1 MKFNNAGRLQ
11 EVLWQSRIADLPR
24 GENRA
29 ILQRMFSGEP
39 PFNEALAEENGIEVN
54 RNDLTGVNLLSQA
67 RRQWNSAFLS
77 TKNFFNVTL
86 DSGPAHKQAL
96 WSGIIT
102 KEINKQFRLNPK
114 MREQIRAT
122 GANVM
127 LHGIGPVNWRDR
139 RSPVPDPIPISGLLI
154 SSETDID
161 FENLEWFSV
170 FREMTPSQL
179 YCLTH
184 GPKVD
189 PGWNMP
195 MVMGQLKYV
204 AEQVQKQPNATAY
217 QYMPERIEELVKQD
231 MGFWGSDA
239 VPTVDVWDTY
249 FREAGDGDGWYRRI
263 TLDWGVNVAEY
274 KGGGMPKVKEEDSGF
289 LYTSGKRK
297 YANSHSEII
306 HCQFGDTSAYA
317 PFKYHSVRSL
327 GWMIWGA
334 CDLQNRLYCKFM
346 ENAFMNLMWWFR
358 VSGEGAMN
366 RIKRADF
373 FHMGVIP
380 QGVTMIPNAE
390 RFTADAKIIE
400 MAFARNRQLLSE
412 NAASFTSDF
421 TKGDSTG
428 EMTATET
435 MARVNSVNALV
446 SGMLT
451 LAYAYE
457 EPKNREIARRFC
469 IQNNPDRFVRKF
481 REACLKEGVPSEM
494 LDIEK
499 WNVESERVVG
509 GGNKTLQMA
518 TINFLNSIRKN
529 LSPQGQRIVDNMSVF
544 YSTDRPELAEMMA
557 PLDEEKPISDSMH
570 DAQLSFARLMQGLPF
585 TMAPKMI
592 LEDYVKVWIADM
604 SLIVQGIEK
613 AGGMA
618 TAEQISGLGN
628 TIRHADQF
636 LQVMG
641 QNDDEKEKVRGY
653 AEALAQILNMVK
665 AYAQRLAE
673 KMKSEQGQQQQG
685 GGVDPETQAK
695 LQGKLMIDQAKAQ
708 NMRESHAAKTAQRQ
722 VQFEME
728 EQRKDRQHKA
738 ELRREGGVA
747 VHEIITDQAKTVN
760 EMELERA
767 RAAEEAAIKAETTP
781 TE

>member
-1 MKFNNAGRLQ
+1 MY
-11 EVLWQSRIADLPR
+11 
-24 GENRA
+24 
-29 ILQRMFSGEP
+29 SGEP
-39 PFNEALAEENGIEVN
+39 PFDENTAEENGIEIN
-54 RNDLTGVNLLSQA
+54 RNDLTGVNLLAQG

-77 TKNFFNVTL
+77 TKNYFNVTL
-86 DSGPAHKQAL
+86 DSGPAHKRTL

-102 KEINKQFRLNPK
+102 KHINKQLHLSPK

-139 RSPVPDPIPISGLLI
+139 RSPIPDPIPISSLLI

-179 YCLTH
+179 YTLTH

-195 MVMGQLKYV
+195 MVMAQLKYV

-263 TLDWGVNVAEY
+263 TLDWGVNGNDY
-274 KGGGMPKVKEEDSGF
+274 KGTMPKGKNELDGKSTF

-334 CDLQNRLYCKFM
+334 CDLQNRMYCKFM

-358 VSGEGAMN
+358 VSGEQAMN

-421 TKGDSTG
+421 SKGEAG
-428 EMTATET
+428 KEMTATET

-469 IQNNPDRFVRKF
+469 LPNNPDRLVRKF
-481 REACLKEGVPSEM
+481 REGCLKEGVPSDM
-494 LDIEK
+494 IDIEK
-499 WNVESERVVG
+499 WVTESERVVG

-529 LSPQGQRIVDNMSVF
+529 LGPQGQRIVDNMSVF

-570 DAQLSFARLMQGLPF
+570 DAQLATDRIMRGLPF
-585 TMAPKMI
+585 TMSPKMI

-604 SLIVQGIEK
+604 ALIVQGIERS
-613 AGGMA
+613 GEMA
-618 TAEQISGLGN
+618 TAEQITGLGN
-628 TIRHADQF
+628 IAKHVDQF
-636 LQVMG
+636 LQLMG
-641 QNDDEKEKVRGY
+641 KNDDERDKVRGY
-653 AEALAQILNMVK
+653 AEALANLMNLVK
-665 AYAQRLAE
+665 AFAQRLAE
-673 KMKSEQGQQQQG
+673 KMKSEQQQQQQG
-685 GGVDPETQAK
+685 GGVDPETQTK

-708 NMRESHAAKTAQRQ
+708 NMRESHAQKTAQRQ

-728 EQRKDRQHKA
+728 QQRKDREHKA
-738 ELRREGGVA
+738 QLRREGHKAA
-747 VHEIITDQAKTVN
+747 VEIVTDHAKN
-760 EMELERA
+760 ANQM
-767 RAAEEAAIKAETTP
+767 AAERIKAFGKAKEKSDA
-781 TE
+781 